1 MQQRNSE
8 NQTRSPDWPAWGK
21 AWGGLVVIA
30 FVNGVLHRTYER
42 RLGEL
47 RSHQVSSLLLL
58 GLLAPWVI
66 RTEHRHPLPTLPAA
80 LQVGLMWSSASVA
93 FEFLF
98 GHYINKD
105 SWSELLHAAGAMM
118 PRSISLTIQNGVG
131 LDAYS
136 VRLPGSVQAVSIG
149 RRCCPNTKNAATS
162 NSTTPAVR
170 STLIVGRGSGGTIC
184 QASTTTASARMKM
197 ASSRGK

>member
-1 MQQRNSE
+1 MQQR
-8 NQTRSPDWPAWGK
+8 TRSKNQNRTPDWPAWAK

-30 FVNGVLHRTYER
+30 FVNGVLHRSYER

-66 RTEHRHPLPTLPAA
+66 RTEYRHPLPTLPAA

-105 SWSELLHAAGAMM
+105 SWSELLHAYDV
-118 PRSISLTIQNGVG
+118 LNGRLWL
-131 LDAYS
+131 LDVLGIAAAPAAARAWRIRDTPIHVPLAS
-136 VRLPGSVQAVSIG
+136 RF
-149 RRCCPNTKNAATS
+149 RR
-162 NSTTPAVR
+162 
-170 STLIVGRGSGGTIC
+170 
-184 QASTTTASARMKM
+184 
-197 ASSRGK
+197 